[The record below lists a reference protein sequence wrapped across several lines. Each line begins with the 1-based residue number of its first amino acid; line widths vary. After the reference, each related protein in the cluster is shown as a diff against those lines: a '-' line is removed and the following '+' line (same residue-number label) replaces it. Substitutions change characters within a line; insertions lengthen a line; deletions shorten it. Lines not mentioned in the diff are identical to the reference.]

1 MSKVDSLCEAC
12 GPGCC
17 TTMLSHIGRLSGA
30 AGLKKSVM
38 LRLGGIST
46 LLNDNRVDNRAHDS
60 CHVPL
65 KFVPT
70 LVVIQKRRKVGRRH
84 DSTCDRLLGV

>member
-1 MSKVDSLCEAC
+1 
-12 GPGCC
+12 
-17 TTMLSHIGRLSGA
+17 MLSHIGRLSGA

-46 LLNDNRVDNRAHDS
+46 LLNDNRVDNRVDNSAHDS

-65 KFVPT
+65 KFVLEATQSGPT
-70 LVVIQKRRKVGRRH
+70 TR
-84 DSTCDRLLGV
+84 

>member
-1 MSKVDSLCEAC
+1 MSEVEIVCEAC
-12 GPGCC
+12 GPGCF

-46 LLNDNRVDNRAHDS
+46 LLNDNRVDNSPVEVRTYFNSEATQS
-60 CHVPL
+60 GL
-65 KFVPT
+65 T
-70 LVVIQKRRKVGRRH
+70 TR
-84 DSTCDRLLGV
+84 